1 MAGRKRQVAE
11 KDYDALIKASE
22 EKIEKLTSEIKE
34 ERSTIKQLK
43 KDKAR
48 YEEQKAAEE
57 AEKRK
62 AEIVNLIDASG
73 MSLDQIK
80 ALLKK

>member
-43 KDKAR
+43 KR
-48 YEEQKAAEE
+48 
-57 AEKRK
+57 
-62 AEIVNLIDASG
+62 
-73 MSLDQIK
+73 
-80 ALLKK
+80 